1 MVRRDPS
8 RHSGPKRTGKT
19 LVLFALLLP
28 LLLGMVGLAIDGGLL
43 LAAYRQTQNAADTAA
58 LSAAYDLLN
67 NLSAASAQTNGANY
81 VQTNNNMAKATVTI
95 NVPPSSG
102 PHAGSASFAEA
113 LISYPYQTSF
123 IQLLGVNTNQ
133 TVGARA
139 VAGFEGSTTGA
150 GITTLQQSTTSGG
163 GTAGI
168 TVSGGATLTING
180 PIVDNATTSSAFS
193 TSGGTVSA
201 TSTSVAATTGVNYF
215 DPLANLPV
223 PSTATGVVN
232 TAYGAF
238 TASGPGT
245 QTLSPGIYTS
255 INISNGATVI
265 FSPGT
270 YVITGGGLNIDNTS
284 TVSGNG
290 VLFYNTGKSYSA
302 VPSETNPIPIV
313 GLDSTTSGGGLRALP
328 NDRGTTNQYG
338 SI

>member
-67 NLSAASAQTNGANY
+67 NLSAASATTTGTTY
-81 VQTNNNMAKATVTI
+81 VQTNNNMANATVTI
-95 NVPPSSG
+95 NIPPSSG

-163 GTAGI
+163 GNVGI
-168 TVSGGATLTING
+168 MMTGLTQGPVSVASRVPG
-180 PIVDNATTSSAFS
+180 PISSPVMNKKFC
-193 TSGGTVSA
+193 
-201 TSTSVAATTGVNYF
+201 
-215 DPLANLPV
+215 ANC
-223 PSTATGVVN
+223 
-232 TAYGAF
+232 
-238 TASGPGT
+238 
-245 QTLSPGIYTS
+245 
-255 INISNGATVI
+255 
-265 FSPGT
+265 
-270 YVITGGGLNIDNTS
+270 
-284 TVSGNG
+284 
-290 VLFYNTGKSYSA
+290 GKSMPVKA
-302 VPSETNPIPIV
+302 IFCPGCGEKA
-313 GLDSTTSGGGLRALP
+313 D
-328 NDRGTTNQYG
+328 
-338 SI
+338 